1 MALVLKHLRNRGSI
15 MADTIKKSIKSFNIK
30 SFFSKD
36 NLPLL
41 SLIFLVIYT
50 VVAIVLSCVLFKINV
65 VVACIMVVLEAG
77 LVACLNRIPIWVH
90 GLVFIAQIVCGILA
104 AQVPFMVLM
113 AFIYAFAVTFFFIW
127 ANR

>member
-1 MALVLKHLRNRGSI
+1 MEKNIR
-15 MADTIKKSIKSFNIK
+15 KSIGSFNMK

-41 SLIFLVIYT
+41 SLIFLVIFA
-50 VVAIVLSCVLFKINV
+50 VVAIVVSCVAFKINV
-65 VVACIMVVLEAG
+65 VIACVMVVLEAA

-104 AQVPFMVLM
+104 SQVPFMVFM
-113 AFIYAFAVTFFFIW
+113 AFIYVFAVAFLFIW
-127 ANR
+127 TNK